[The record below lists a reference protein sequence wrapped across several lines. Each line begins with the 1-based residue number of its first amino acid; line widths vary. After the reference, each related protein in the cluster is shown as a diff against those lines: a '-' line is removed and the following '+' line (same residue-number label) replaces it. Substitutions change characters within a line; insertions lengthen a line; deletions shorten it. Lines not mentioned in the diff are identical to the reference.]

1 MWKCPKCGRSFK
13 NKNQA
18 HSCIKITEKEFFV
31 QAHPHTTELY
41 SHLKKIL
48 IQLQV
53 QFQIEAVKNCIYF
66 VNRFRFLAIKFHRTS
81 IDIEFVLERKLNI
94 FPVFK
99 TVRHSK
105 DLWWHIIRI
114 EKEEELTEE
123 IKDWLVEASKTKR
136 KP

>member
-1 MWKCPKCGRSFK
+1 MAARLK
-13 NKNQA
+13 
-18 HSCIKITEKEFFV
+18 IKTRRI
-31 QAHPHTTELY
+31 
-41 SHLKKIL
+41 I
-48 IQLQV
+48 
-53 QFQIEAVKNCIYF
+53 
-66 VNRFRFLAIKFHRTS
+66 AIKFHRIS

-99 TVRHSK
+99 TVRRSK

-114 EKEEELTEE
+114 EKEEVLTQE